1 MRLVAIGDSIVA
13 GAGDPDHLG
22 WVGRAVSGRRD
33 ITLYN
38 LGVRRET
45 SADIAA
51 RWEGEVRPR
60 LVDHEPMRLVFSFGL
75 NDCNPADDGTP
86 GVRVPA
92 VESLKNAQAILSGAA
107 RLAPTLLVGP
117 PPTAEPGVT
126 VRAEALNDLL
136 QALAGRLKIPFIDV
150 FRPLAAGGLWQ
161 AEAAAW
167 DGAHPGA
174 AGYQQ
179 MADLVAAHPAW
190 RSFTDVQV

>member
-1 MRLVAIGDSIVA
+1 MRLIAFGDSMVA

-22 WVGRAVSGRRD
+22 WIGRTIAGRRE

-51 RWEGEVRPR
+51 RWDAETRPR
-60 LVDHEPMRLVFSFGL
+60 MVDHEPMRIVFSFGV
-75 NDCNPADDGTP
+75 NDCHLEDGAP
-86 GVRVPA
+86 RVA
-92 VESLKNAQAILSGAA
+92 TAETLKTA
-107 RLAPTLLVGP
+107 RAMLTEARALAPVLMVGP
-117 PPTAEPGVT
+117 PPVADPGVCAR
-126 VRAEALNDLL
+126 VESLNAALL
-136 QALAGRLKIPFIDV
+136 ALCGRLRAPFIDV
-150 FRPLAAGGLWQ
+150 FQPLVAGGLWQ

-190 RSFTDVQV
+190 RRFAEACE

>member
-1 MRLVAIGDSIVA
+1 MRLIAIGDSIVA
-13 GAGDPDHLG
+13 GVGDPDHQG
-22 WVGRAVSGRRD
+22 WVGRAIAGRRG

-51 RWEGEVRPR
+51 RWEAEARPR
-60 LVDHEPMRLVFSFGL
+60 MVDHEPMRLVFSFGL
-75 NDCNPADDGTP
+75 NDCNPADDGSAA
-86 GVRVPA
+86 VRVPA
-92 VESLKNAQAILSGAA
+92 VETLKNAQAILTTAQK
-107 RLAPTLLVGP
+107 LAPTLLVGP

-136 QALAGRLKIPFIDV
+136 QALAGRLKVPFIDV

-161 AEAAAW
+161 AEAAQW

-174 AGYQQ
+174 GGYQQ
-179 MADLVAAHPAW
+179 MADLIVAHPAW
-190 RSFTDVQV
+190 RSFIAAQD

>member
-1 MRLVAIGDSIVA
+1 MRLIAFGDSLVA
-13 GAGDPDHLG
+13 SAGDPDHQG
-22 WVGRAVSGRRD
+22 WIGRALTGRRE

-51 RWEGEVRPR
+51 RWEAEARPR
-60 LVDHEPMRLVFSFGL
+60 MTAAEPMRMVFSFGV
-75 NDCNPADDGTP
+75 NDAHLEAGEP
-86 GVRVPA
+86 RVTTAETLRTAWA
-92 VESLKNAQAILSGAA
+92 VLTAAGA
-107 RLAPTLLVGP
+107 LCPVLMVGP
-117 PPTAEPGVT
+117 PPVVDPGVCNR
-126 VRAEALNDLL
+126 VEALNA
-136 QALAGRLKIPFIDV
+136 ALRILCDRLGVPFVDV

-179 MADLVAAHPAW
+179 MAELVAAHPAW
-190 RSFTDVQV
+190 RPFTSGQD

>member
-1 MRLVAIGDSIVA
+1 MRLIALGDSLVA

-22 WVGRAVSGRRD
+22 WVGRALAGRRG

-51 RWEGEVRPR
+51 RWEAEARPR
-60 LVDHEPMRLVFSFGL
+60 MTDAEPMRLVFSFGL
-75 NDCNPADDGTP
+75 NDCHPAEAGP
-86 GVRVPA
+86 GLRVA
-92 VESLKNAQAILSGAA
+92 LADSLKHARQMLTEGAA
-107 RLAPTLLVGP
+107 VAPTLMVGP
-117 PPTAEPGVT
+117 PPPPDPGLCA
-126 VRAEALNDLL
+126 RAEALNEALL
-136 QALAGRLKIPFIDV
+136 ALAGRLRAPFIDV

-179 MADLVAAHPAW
+179 MAELVAAHPAW
-190 RSFTDVQV
+190 RRFTSGQD